1 MISRRSIFF
10 LPLIACAHGPTV
22 PAVDPSKPPSNIW
35 QKRAID
41 RSRDV
46 IITADLRALLADSFF
61 APATRK
67 AMRAAADRAVPSVN
81 LKDAWEGARS
91 AQVALLER
99 GTVLVVL
106 GEVPDIDPE
115 GMTGFDGTWQW
126 KRAPESPPGTLEY
139 AFVPEAGSLFVL
151 SDRTWVLGAGTAA
164 QHARASLQEAGGHPV
179 GAIDLARPIAM
190 LVPESRLHVAEQRAR
205 PRELGSIFDGAK
217 QVRLSATIGQGA
229 KMFLDV
235 DYDADASATNA
246 ATTFAEIVRAFQT
259 NGPRSTSLF
268 TDILRLFQSRSSIP
282 LGFLATAK
290 LSRDGSMV
298 RLEAA
303 IPAEI
308 LDALG
313 SAESGLF

>member
-1 MISRRSIFF
+1 MISRRSVLF
-10 LPLIACAHGPTV
+10 LPLVCCAHGPTI

-41 RSRDV
+41 LSRDLV
-46 IITADLRALLADSFF
+46 FTADLRALLADPSF

-81 LKDAWEGARS
+81 LKEAWEGARS

-99 GTVLVVL
+99 GTVLIVL

-126 KRAPESPPGTLEY
+126 KRAKESPAGTLEY

-151 SDRTWVLGAGTAA
+151 ADRTWVLGAGTAA
-164 QHARASLQEAGGHPV
+164 QHARAALQEAGGHPV
-179 GAIDLARPIAM
+179 AAMDLARPISM
-190 LVPESRLHVAEQRAR
+190 LIPESRLRVAEQRAH
-205 PRELGSIFDGAK
+205 PRELGGIFDGAK
-217 QVRLSATIGQGA
+217 QLRLSATIGEGA
-229 KMFLDV
+229 KMMLDV
-235 DYDADASATNA
+235 DYDGDPSATRSA
-246 ATTFAEIVRAFQT
+246 ALFAEVLHAFQT

-268 TDILRLFQSRSSIP
+268 TDILRLFQSRSSVP

-290 LSRDGSMV
+290 LDRDGARV
-298 RLEAA
+298 KLEAP

-308 LDALG
+308 LDALA